1 MSELKKTITEPVEE
15 EVRALIPTA
24 QPNKEV
30 ETLVYVGPT
39 IVGVASHS
47 TIFNNGLPDN
57 LKAAI
62 DKEPAFKGLVI
73 PVNRLADA
81 LKEIE
86 TKSGATFSLYE
97 KVADYRLQE
106 DS

>member
-62 DKEPAFKGLVI
+62 DKEPAFNGLVI
-73 PVNRLADA
+73 PVNRLAGA

-97 KVADYRLQE
+97 KVADYKLQE

>member
-15 EVRALIPTA
+15 EVRALIPTS
-24 QPNKEV
+24 QPKEV
-30 ETLVYVGPT
+30 EALVYVGPT
-39 IVGVASHS
+39 IVGVASHN

-57 LKAAI
+57 LKVAI
-62 DKEPAFKGLVI
+62 DKEPVFKGLVI

-97 KVADYRLQE
+97 KVADYKLQE